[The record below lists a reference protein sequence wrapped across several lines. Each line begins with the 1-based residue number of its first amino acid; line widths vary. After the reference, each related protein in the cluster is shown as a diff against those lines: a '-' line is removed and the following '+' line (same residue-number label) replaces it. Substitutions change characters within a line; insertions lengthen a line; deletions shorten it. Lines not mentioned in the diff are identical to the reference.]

1 MALKELQQRFAL
13 FDTSG
18 EMWVIDLEQIE
29 KIKSGVST
37 EDIGFYKKGSAE
49 IKMKRFLEGL
59 AVSSDPKT
67 IISQF
72 WTSPNTIEFKGLAFS
87 PLSTPP
93 SILNFWVNSLVEPKQ
108 GDWSQLRFFLE
119 EIISSGSNECSE
131 YIINFLA

>member
-1 MALKELQQRFAL
+1 MGLKDLQKSFAL

-18 EMWVIDLEQIE
+18 EIWVVDLEQIE
-29 KIKSGVST
+29 RIKSGVST
-37 EDIGFYKKGSAE
+37 ADIAFYKKGPAE

-72 WTSPNTIEFKGLAFS
+72 WTSPKTTEFKGLAFS

-93 SILNFWVNSLVEPKQ
+93 NILNFWVNSLDP
-108 GDWSQLRFFLE
+108 
-119 EIISSGSNECSE
+119 SSFDRSDS
-131 YIINFLA
+131 